1 MTSEAEEDS
10 AMLAKIALDD
20 DQNLSREE
28 ALAKV
33 SLILAR
39 TENPKLLSDISITEV
54 SLLTA
59 LHTIGDM
66 LDFEILDTFS
76 ENFET
81 LRVSK
86 ERQGRKEL
94 LEIASEI
101 RRQPE
106 RLGGLGGLSRR
117 LFRNVQ

>member
-1 MTSEAEEDS
+1 MTEAEDDN

-39 TENPKLLSDISITEV
+39 TENPKLLSDIRIEEV

-59 LHTIGDM
+59 LHVVGDM
-66 LDFEILDTFS
+66 LDFKILDTFS
-76 ENFET
+76 ENFEM

-86 ERQGRKEL
+86 DRQGRKEL

-106 RLGGLGGLSRR
+106 RMGGLGGLSRR

>member
-1 MTSEAEEDS
+1 MEQEITKEDES
-10 AMLAKIALDD
+10 LFKQMRMDD
-20 DQNLSREE
+20 DDNLSREE

-33 SLILAR
+33 SLILAK
-39 TENPKLLSDISITEV
+39 TDNPKILSDISISEV

-59 LHTIGDM
+59 LNTIGDM
-66 LDFEILDTFS
+66 FDFASVSDFS
-76 ENFET
+76 NNF
-81 LRVSK
+81 LLFRVSK

-106 RLGGLGGLSRR
+106 RLGGIKR
-117 LFRNVQ
+117 LFRNIQ

>member
-1 MTSEAEEDS
+1 MASEVEDDN

-39 TENPKLLSDISITEV
+39 TENPKLLSDITITEV

-59 LHTIGDM
+59 LHVVGDM
-66 LDFEILDTFS
+66 LDFKILDVFG
-76 ENFET
+76 ENFEM

-106 RLGGLGGLSRR
+106 RMGGLGGLRQR
-117 LFRNVQ
+117 LFRNIQ